1 LFSLR
6 QKLFISIT
14 LVLLIS
20 FILYQL
26 EPSINILFIS
36 AIGLGIIALLVDRWI
51 NVPIKK
57 VANFARKI
65 KDGNFET
72 RIEISSK
79 DEIGELAETM
89 NDLAKT
95 LESDISNMKKME
107 QVRTEFL
114 SNVTHELK
122 TPIAS
127 IAGYLETLKDGALN
141 DTDVNQTFI
150 KRSLKNA
157 KRLEALV
164 TDLVDISRIETGEM
178 EIHLEKVDLKP
189 LLEEVINDAKQ
200 RNEKKELDISLEMN
214 NQNEIIVNGNLD
226 RLRQVFDNLISNAI
240 RYTVNGS
247 VVMSTERNNGIIGFK
262 VQDTGIGI
270 DSESAER
277 IFERFFR
284 TNDARKIVRG
294 GTGLGLAICKHI
306 IEAHNSSISVESI
319 EKEGSIFAFNLECYS
334 N

>member
-1 LFSLR
+1 
-6 QKLFISIT
+6 
-14 LVLLIS
+14 
-20 FILYQL
+20 
-26 EPSINILFIS
+26 
-36 AIGLGIIALLVDRWI
+36 
-51 NVPIKK
+51 
-57 VANFARKI
+57 
-65 KDGNFET
+65 
-72 RIEISSK
+72 
-79 DEIGELAETM
+79 M
-89 NDLAKT
+89 NDLATT

-200 RNEKKELDISLEMN
+200 RNEKKELDILLEMN

-247 VVMSTERNNGIIGFK
+247 VVMSTERNNGIIEFK

-319 EKEGSIFAFNLECYS
+319 EKEGSIFAFNLECYQ

>member
-1 LFSLR
+1 MVGF
-6 QKLFISIT
+6 
-14 LVLLIS
+14 V
-20 FILYQL
+20 LYQS
-26 EPSINILFIS
+26 ESSINIFFIT
-36 AIGLGIIALLVDRWI
+36 AVGLGIIALLVDRWI
-51 NVPIKK
+51 NVPIRK
-57 VANFARKI
+57 VAEGAKKI

-89 NDLAKT
+89 NELATT

-127 IAGYLETLKDGALN
+127 IAGYLETLKDGALTDN
-141 DTDVNQTFI
+141 DVNRTFI

-178 EIHLEKVDLKP
+178 EIQLEKVDLKP
-189 LLEEVINDAKQ
+189 LLEEVINDAQQ
-200 RNEKKELDISLEMN
+200 RNEKHELDISLEMN
-214 NQNEIIVNGNLD
+214 NQKEIIVNGNLD

-247 VVMSTERNNGIIGFK
+247 VVMSTEKNNGVIEFK

-270 DSESAER
+270 DAESAER

-284 TNDARKIVRG
+284 TDRARQIVRG
-294 GTGLGLAICKHI
+294 GTGLGLAISKHI
-306 IEAHNSSISVESI
+306 IEAHNSNISVESS
-319 EKEGSIFAFNLECYS
+319 EKNLS
-334 N
+334 LIHI

>member
-1 LFSLR
+1 
-6 QKLFISIT
+6 
-14 LVLLIS
+14 
-20 FILYQL
+20 
-26 EPSINILFIS
+26 
-36 AIGLGIIALLVDRWI
+36 
-51 NVPIKK
+51 
-57 VANFARKI
+57 
-65 KDGNFET
+65 
-72 RIEISSK
+72 
-79 DEIGELAETM
+79 
-89 NDLAKT
+89 
-95 LESDISNMKKME
+95 MKKME

-127 IAGYLETLKDGALN
+127 IAGYLETLKDGALTDN
-141 DTDVNQTFI
+141 DVNRTFI

-178 EIHLEKVDLKP
+178 EIQLEKVDLKP
-189 LLEEVINDAKQ
+189 LLEEVINDAQQ
-200 RNEKKELDISLEMN
+200 RNEKHELDISLEMN
-214 NQNEIIVNGNLD
+214 NQKEIIVNGNLD

-247 VVMSTERNNGIIGFK
+247 VVMSTEKNNGVIEFK

-270 DSESAER
+270 DAESAER

-284 TNDARKIVRG
+284 TDRARQIVRG
-294 GTGLGLAICKHI
+294 GTGLGLAISKHI
-306 IEAHNSSISVESI
+306 IEAHNSNISVESS
-319 EKEGSIFAFNLECYS
+319 EKNGSTFSFNLKSYT

>member
-1 LFSLR
+1 MFSLR

-72 RIEISSK
+72 RIEISSN

-89 NDLAKT
+89 NDLATT

-247 VVMSTERNNGIIGFK
+247 VVMSTERNNGIIEFK

>member
-1 LFSLR
+1 MVGF
-6 QKLFISIT
+6 
-14 LVLLIS
+14 V
-20 FILYQL
+20 LYQS
-26 EPSINILFIS
+26 ESSINIFFIT
-36 AIGLGIIALLVDRWI
+36 AVGLGIIALLVDRWI
-51 NVPIKK
+51 NVPIRK
-57 VANFARKI
+57 VAEGAKKI

-89 NDLAKT
+89 NELATT

-127 IAGYLETLKDGALN
+127 IAGYLETLKDGALTDN
-141 DTDVNQTFI
+141 DVNRTFI

-178 EIHLEKVDLKP
+178 EIQLEKVDLKP
-189 LLEEVINDAKQ
+189 LLEEVINDAQQ
-200 RNEKKELDISLEMN
+200 RNEKHELDISLEMN
-214 NQNEIIVNGNLD
+214 NQKEIIVNGNLD

-247 VVMSTERNNGIIGFK
+247 VVMSTEKNNGVIEFK

-270 DSESAER
+270 DAESAER

-284 TNDARKIVRG
+284 TDRARQIVRG
-294 GTGLGLAICKHI
+294 GTGLGLAISKHI
-306 IEAHNSSISVESI
+306 IEAHNSNISVESS
-319 EKEGSIFAFNLECYS
+319 EKNGSTFSFNLKSYT

>member
-1 LFSLR
+1 MVGF
-6 QKLFISIT
+6 
-14 LVLLIS
+14 V
-20 FILYQL
+20 LYQS
-26 EPSINILFIS
+26 ESSINIFFIT
-36 AIGLGIIALLVDRWI
+36 AVGLGIIALLVDRWI
-51 NVPIKK
+51 NVPIRK
-57 VANFARKI
+57 VAEGAKKI

-89 NDLAKT
+89 NELATT

-127 IAGYLETLKDGALN
+127 IAGYLETLKDGALTDN
-141 DTDVNQTFI
+141 DVNRTFI

-178 EIHLEKVDLKP
+178 EIQLEKVDLKP
-189 LLEEVINDAKQ
+189 LLEEVINDAQQ
-200 RNEKKELDISLEMN
+200 RNEKHELDISLEMN
-214 NQNEIIVNGNLD
+214 NQKEIIVNGNLD

-247 VVMSTERNNGIIGFK
+247 VVMSTERNNGVIEFK

-270 DSESAER
+270 DAESAER

-284 TNDARKIVRG
+284 TDRARQIVRG
-294 GTGLGLAICKHI
+294 GTGLGLAISKHI
-306 IEAHNSSISVESI
+306 IEAHNSNISVESS
-319 EKEGSIFAFNLECYS
+319 EKNGSTFSFNLKSYT

>member
-1 LFSLR
+1 M
-6 QKLFISIT
+6 
-14 LVLLIS
+14 VLLIS

-26 EPSINILFIS
+26 EPSINILFIT

-141 DTDVNQTFI
+141 DTDVNQIFI

-200 RNEKKELDISLEMN
+200 RNEKKELDISLEIN

-247 VVMSTERNNGIIGFK
+247 VVMSTERNNGIIEFK

>member
-1 LFSLR
+1 MVGF
-6 QKLFISIT
+6 
-14 LVLLIS
+14 V
-20 FILYQL
+20 LYQS
-26 EPSINILFIS
+26 ESSINIFFIT
-36 AIGLGIIALLVDRWI
+36 AVGLGIIALLVDRWI
-51 NVPIKK
+51 NVPIRK
-57 VANFARKI
+57 VAEGAKKI

-89 NDLAKT
+89 NELATT
-95 LESDISNMKKME
+95 LESNISNMKKME

-127 IAGYLETLKDGALN
+127 IAGYLETLKDGALTDN
-141 DTDVNQTFI
+141 DVNRTFI

-178 EIHLEKVDLKP
+178 EIQLEKVDLKP
-189 LLEEVINDAKQ
+189 LLEEVINDAQQ
-200 RNEKKELDISLEMN
+200 RNEKHELDISLEMN
-214 NQNEIIVNGNLD
+214 NQKEIIVNGNLD

-247 VVMSTERNNGIIGFK
+247 VVMSTEKNNGVIEFK

-270 DSESAER
+270 DAESAER

-284 TNDARKIVRG
+284 TDRARQIVRG
-294 GTGLGLAICKHI
+294 GTGLGLAISKHI
-306 IEAHNSSISVESI
+306 IEAHNSNISVESS
-319 EKEGSIFAFNLECYS
+319 EKNGSTFSFNLKSYT

>member
-1 LFSLR
+1 MVGF
-6 QKLFISIT
+6 
-14 LVLLIS
+14 V
-20 FILYQL
+20 LYQS
-26 EPSINILFIS
+26 ESSINIFFIT
-36 AIGLGIIALLVDRWI
+36 AVGLGIIALLVDRWI
-51 NVPIKK
+51 NVPIRK
-57 VANFARKI
+57 VAEGAKKI
-65 KDGNFET
+65 KAGNFET

-89 NDLAKT
+89 NELATT

-127 IAGYLETLKDGALN
+127 IAGYLETLKDGALTDN
-141 DTDVNQTFI
+141 DVNRTFI

-178 EIHLEKVDLKP
+178 EIQLEKVDLKP
-189 LLEEVINDAKQ
+189 LLEEVINDAQQ
-200 RNEKKELDISLEMN
+200 RNEKHELDISLEMN
-214 NQNEIIVNGNLD
+214 NQKEIIVNGNLD

-247 VVMSTERNNGIIGFK
+247 VVMSTEKNNGVIEFK

-270 DSESAER
+270 DAESAER

-284 TNDARKIVRG
+284 TDRARQIVRG
-294 GTGLGLAICKHI
+294 GTGLGLAISKHI
-306 IEAHNSSISVESI
+306 IEAHNSNISVESS
-319 EKEGSIFAFNLECYS
+319 EKNGSTFSFNLKSYT

>member
-1 LFSLR
+1 MVGF
-6 QKLFISIT
+6 
-14 LVLLIS
+14 V
-20 FILYQL
+20 LYQS
-26 EPSINILFIS
+26 ESSINIFFIT
-36 AIGLGIIALLVDRWI
+36 AVGLGIIALLVDRWI
-51 NVPIKK
+51 NVPIRK
-57 VANFARKI
+57 VAEGAKKI

-89 NDLAKT
+89 NELATT

-127 IAGYLETLKDGALN
+127 IAGYLETLKDGALTDN
-141 DTDVNQTFI
+141 DVNRTFI

-178 EIHLEKVDLKP
+178 EIQLEKVDLKP
-189 LLEEVINDAKQ
+189 LLEEVINDAQQ
-200 RNEKKELDISLEMN
+200 RNDKHELDISLEMN
-214 NQNEIIVNGNLD
+214 NQKEIIVNGNLD

-247 VVMSTERNNGIIGFK
+247 VVMSTEKNNGVIEFK
-262 VQDTGIGI
+262 VQETGIGI
-270 DSESAER
+270 DAESAER

-284 TNDARKIVRG
+284 TDRARQIVRG
-294 GTGLGLAICKHI
+294 GTGLGLAISKHI
-306 IEAHNSSISVESI
+306 IEAHNSNISVESS
-319 EKEGSIFAFNLECYS
+319 EKNGSTFSFNLKSYT

>member
-1 LFSLR
+1 M
-6 QKLFISIT
+6 
-14 LVLLIS
+14 
-20 FILYQL
+20 
-26 EPSINILFIS
+26 N
-36 AIGLGIIALLVDRWI
+36 
-51 NVPIKK
+51 
-57 VANFARKI
+57 
-65 KDGNFET
+65 
-72 RIEISSK
+72 
-79 DEIGELAETM
+79 ELAT
-89 NDLAKT
+89 T

-127 IAGYLETLKDGALN
+127 IAGYLETLKDGALTDN
-141 DTDVNQTFI
+141 DVNRTFI

-178 EIHLEKVDLKP
+178 EIQLEKVDLKP
-189 LLEEVINDAKQ
+189 LLEEVINDAQQ
-200 RNEKKELDISLEMN
+200 RNEKHELDISLEMN
-214 NQNEIIVNGNLD
+214 NQKEIIVNGNLD

-247 VVMSTERNNGIIGFK
+247 VVMSTEKNNGVIEFK

-270 DSESAER
+270 DAESAER

-284 TNDARKIVRG
+284 TDRARQIVRG
-294 GTGLGLAICKHI
+294 GTGLGLAISKHI
-306 IEAHNSSISVESI
+306 IEAHNSNISVESS
-319 EKEGSIFAFNLECYS
+319 EKNGSTFSFNLKSYT

>member
-1 LFSLR
+1 
-6 QKLFISIT
+6 
-14 LVLLIS
+14 
-20 FILYQL
+20 
-26 EPSINILFIS
+26 
-36 AIGLGIIALLVDRWI
+36 
-51 NVPIKK
+51 
-57 VANFARKI
+57 
-65 KDGNFET
+65 
-72 RIEISSK
+72 
-79 DEIGELAETM
+79 
-89 NDLAKT
+89 
-95 LESDISNMKKME
+95 
-107 QVRTEFL
+107 
-114 SNVTHELK
+114 
-122 TPIAS
+122 
-127 IAGYLETLKDGALN
+127 
-141 DTDVNQTFI
+141 
-150 KRSLKNA
+150 
-157 KRLEALV
+157 
-164 TDLVDISRIETGEM
+164 M

>member
-1 LFSLR
+1 
-6 QKLFISIT
+6 
-14 LVLLIS
+14 
-20 FILYQL
+20 
-26 EPSINILFIS
+26 
-36 AIGLGIIALLVDRWI
+36 
-51 NVPIKK
+51 
-57 VANFARKI
+57 
-65 KDGNFET
+65 
-72 RIEISSK
+72 
-79 DEIGELAETM
+79 
-89 NDLAKT
+89 
-95 LESDISNMKKME
+95 MKKME

-141 DTDVNQTFI
+141 DIDVNQTFI

-189 LLEEVINDAKQ
+189 LLEEVINEAKQ

-247 VVMSTERNNGIIGFK
+247 VVMSTERNNGIIEFK

-270 DSESAER
+270 DPESAER

-294 GTGLGLAICKHI
+294 GTGLGRAICKHI

-319 EKEGSIFAFNLECYS
+319 EKEGSIFAFNLECYQ